1 MYKHDQLISYGQNL
15 KLLRADAFEIFEQ
28 LVSQRCRKLLARL
41 TGQESYRWQINRN
54 KSFLKAYYLGKKK
67 HNSSIKIQGKIEK
80 KVRGIWEHP
89 GLTALLGFFCFF
101 ILLGREGV
109 GFLLRILLYQ
119 KSICIDYFKKT
130 NC

>member
-28 LVSQRCRKLLARL
+28 LISQRCRKLLARL

-80 KVRGIWEHP
+80 KVRGI
-89 GLTALLGFFCFF
+89 
-101 ILLGREGV
+101 
-109 GFLLRILLYQ
+109 
-119 KSICIDYFKKT
+119 
-130 NC
+130 